1 MTDISR
7 LIARNP
13 TELVANAI
21 AALKTGDTDLKVAS
35 LRKLRE
41 QFGVK
46 LTFGMP
52 QKECEAADAE

>member
-1 MTDISR
+1 MADLSR
-7 LIARNP
+7 PIAKSP
-13 TELVANAI
+13 AELVAVAI
-21 AALKTGDTDLKVAS
+21 AAHKTGDTELKTAA

-52 QKECEAADAE
+52 HVESEVSDG

>member
-1 MTDISR
+1 MKSKPLSTSP
-7 LIARNP
+7 A
-13 TELVANAI
+13 ELVAI
-21 AALKTGDTDLKVAS
+21 ATAAHKTGDTELKNAA

-52 QKECEAADAE
+52 QKECEADDAE